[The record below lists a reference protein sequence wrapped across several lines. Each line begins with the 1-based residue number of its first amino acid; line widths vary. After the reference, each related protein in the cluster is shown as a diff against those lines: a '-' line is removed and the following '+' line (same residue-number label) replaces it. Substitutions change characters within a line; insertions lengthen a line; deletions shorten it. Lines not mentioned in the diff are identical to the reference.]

1 MEIEKLQST
10 LAHKDELLSELNS
23 KLEETLNALE
33 EHKSKGN
40 SSMSNDDE
48 LKTLREQLLATQ
60 EERDKLYTQGAK
72 LAAAQAELEANK
84 QEERDK
90 LSKEVAK
97 LEETLKALEQQ
108 PRKDNSSTISNDEE
122 PSAPLLKQL
131 REQLAA
137 TQKEGDKLSQEVAK
151 SAAAHVELE
160 ASKAQ
165 KYLLAS
171 TKVQILTPE
180 GSCRLLSTMLT
191 ISLMHCGG
199 NSGTLKRSWMR
210 RTVCSNLS

>member
-33 EHKSKGN
+33 EHKSKDN
-40 SSMSNDDE
+40 SSMSNEDE
-48 LKTLREQLLATQ
+48 LKILREQLLATQ
-60 EERDKLYTQGAK
+60 EERDKLYSEGAK

-90 LSKEVAK
+90 LSEEVAK
-97 LEETLKALEQQ
+97 LEETLKALEEQ

-122 PSAPLLKQL
+122 PSASLLKQL

-151 SAAAHVELE
+151 AAAAHVELE

-165 KYLLAS
+165 KYFA
-171 TKVQILTPE
+171 
-180 GSCRLLSTMLT
+180 C
-191 ISLMHCGG
+191 
-199 NSGTLKRSWMR
+199 
-210 RTVCSNLS
+210 

>member
-33 EHKSKGN
+33 EYKSKGN

-48 LKTLREQLLATQ
+48 LKKLREQLVATQ
-60 EERDKLYTQGAK
+60 EERDKLYTEGAK

-108 PRKDNSSTISNDEE
+108 PRKDNSSTRSNDEE

-165 KYLLAS
+165 KYFA
-171 TKVQILTPE
+171 
-180 GSCRLLSTMLT
+180 C
-191 ISLMHCGG
+191 
-199 NSGTLKRSWMR
+199 
-210 RTVCSNLS
+210 